1 MNWLDIGILV
11 IIGLSA
17 FNGLKQGLI
26 KAVLSFA
33 GLIIGVTL
41 ASRFYGT
48 VAALLAFLSQG
59 TIANVAAFVLILAVI
74 FIAASILAALLTKV
88 ASAILL
94 GWLNRLGGALFGFLM
109 GAISVGA
116 ILAIWLK
123 FLGQNDII
131 TRSLLAGI
139 LLDKMPLVLNL
150 LPSEFDSIRQ
160 FFK

>member
-11 IIGLSA
+11 VIGLSV
-17 FNGLKQGLI
+17 FNGLRQGLI

-33 GLIIGVTL
+33 GLIVGVTL
-41 ASRFYGT
+41 ASRFYPTVAGFLTFLPQGT
-48 VAALLAFLSQG
+48 VAE
-59 TIANVAAFVLILAVI
+59 VAAFVIILVAILIVTSI
-74 FIAASILAALLTKV
+74 IAAVLTKV

-94 GWLNRLGGALFGFLM
+94 GWLNGLGGAVFGFLM
-109 GAISVGA
+109 GAIFVGA

-123 FLGQNDII
+123 FLGKNDII
-131 TRSLLAGI
+131 TGSLLAGI
-139 LLDKMPLVLNL
+139 LLDKLPLVLNL